1 VFKAQQERKVQEVLT
16 EMKEPKVRRAYKDFV
31 EYRVYKELLVLGL
44 HRRKERRE
52 LKEHRVHLF
61 KVHRELLVLKAH

>member
-1 VFKAQQERKVQEVLT
+1 MAAKKGKVEKV
-16 EMKEPKVRRAYKDFV
+16 MKE
-31 EYRVYKELLVLGL
+31 YKELLVLGL